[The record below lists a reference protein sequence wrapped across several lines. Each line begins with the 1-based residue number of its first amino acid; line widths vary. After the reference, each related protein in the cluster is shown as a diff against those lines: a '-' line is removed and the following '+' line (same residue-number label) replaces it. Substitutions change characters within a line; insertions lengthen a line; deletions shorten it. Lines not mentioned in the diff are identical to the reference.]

1 MELSNWNRRLVLKGL
16 AASTAVG
23 LASPLVVRHAQAQA
37 SDLSAYQSA
46 KIDWRQAEGENI
58 TVAVIP
64 AGYFENL
71 ITLAP
76 QFQELTGINVRFEK
90 VPPAQIRQKAVLD
103 LTSGTGTYATHAAD
117 PMYYPLYQANGWV
130 EDLTPYL
137 DDASLTDKAWFRPE
151 DIVPSWLAAN
161 SIEGKVYG
169 IPYDGEV
176 TLQVLRK
183 DLHEAKGLKPADD
196 FEGFLANAK
205 ELHAPQD
212 RVWATA
218 LRGLAGAGQ
227 NVYIY
232 SSIFR
237 AFGGEWLPGGT
248 LTVNG
253 PEAEAALAWYVDT
266 MKTYAP
272 AAAQNWNW
280 PDIADAFSQGTL
292 ASYID
297 AHSSAS
303 VINNPEKSQVIGKIS
318 YARWPKGPSGK
329 RVSSIWNWGFP
340 INTQLSDEQKKAT
353 WLFIQWA
360 ASPETQIRTSYKFEG
375 ATRRSGV
382 NRLSMWEDPGY
393 IETVSKFGDNFVEA
407 TLTALREDTDVEWRP
422 RVPQWPGI
430 GDVVATAVASA
441 LAGQATPKAALDAAQ
456 ERVSSMMR

>member
-1 MELSNWNRRLVLKGL
+1 MKTFIMDRRLLLKGM
-16 AASTAVG
+16 AASAAAGVALPYLG
-23 LASPLVVRHAQAQA
+23 GRAFAQAA
-37 SDLSAYQSA
+37 NIDAYKAA

-71 ITLAP
+71 ISLAP
-76 QFQELTGINVRFEK
+76 QFTELTGVNVRFEK

-137 DDASLTDKAWFRPE
+137 EDAKLTDKAWFKPE
-151 DIVPSWLAAN
+151 DIVPSWMAAN
-161 SIEGKVYG
+161 SIDGKLYG
-169 IPYDGEV
+169 VPYDGEV

-183 DLHEAKGLKPADD
+183 DLLDAKGLKPADD
-196 FEGFLANAK
+196 LDGFIANAK
-205 ELHAPQD
+205 ALHAPDQ
-212 RVWATA
+212 RIWGTA

-237 AFGGEWLPGGT
+237 EFGGEWLRDGK

-272 AAAQNWNW
+272 TAAQGWNW

-303 VINNPEKSQVIGKIS
+303 VINNAEKSQVVGKIA
-318 YARWPKGPSGK
+318 YA
-329 RVSSIWNWGFP
+329 
-340 INTQLSDEQKKAT
+340 
-353 WLFIQWA
+353 
-360 ASPETQIRTSYKFEG
+360 
-375 ATRRSGV
+375 
-382 NRLSMWEDPGY
+382 
-393 IETVSKFGDNFVEA
+393 
-407 TLTALREDTDVEWRP
+407 
-422 RVPQWPGI
+422 
-430 GDVVATAVASA
+430 
-441 LAGQATPKAALDAAQ
+441 
-456 ERVSSMMR
+456 